1 MDLVDQPS
9 GTASAWTV
17 ETLVPRP
24 RLSERLR
31 EGLACS
37 LTVIQAPA
45 GYGKSALLALW
56 QRELEASGLPVSLL
70 AKPDAA
76 TLLGAMERRPPGI
89 LLIDG
94 LEAGAEPVLTSAL
107 SGALPPF
114 PMILAVRSR
123 APLRLARLR
132 ATGRLLEVGA
142 EELRLDQEEV
152 TQLHRALSGRAAAAH
167 TLTELQARSQ
177 GWPLAVALHARASR
191 RDRAGLSLHGEHRLL
206 FEYFGEEVLAG
217 LPTEMRAFLLRI
229 AVPGRICARL
239 CDALLEEEGSQAK
252 LDEMVREGLF
262 LQPLDQKR
270 LWYRLHP
277 LFLEYL
283 RRLLKDEEPALAN
296 RLTRRAAA
304 WFHAQGLDLEAGQH
318 AFLSGDARR
327 AYRLLEQV
335 CRDVSAGSHE
345 ITDLV
350 TPAGARRLL
359 AFPDLVLSI
368 CWVLC
373 NRWQFRLVH
382 ELLALLEP
390 RIREMARGRPAER
403 QEAARLDRLLRHRR
417 MMQALFEDRTAL
429 AAERA
434 GNLLPEL
441 QSLHPYVRASV
452 QSTLLHAERDQ
463 FRMGGIAARDEAAR
477 RECDQT
483 DRIQGLIWHGT
494 VAGSARFAAGD
505 VDQAKRTL
513 AETAVLAA
521 QETELP
527 WLAAIPAVL
536 LAEIHLER
544 NELREAQALIEG
556 SLPALRH
563 GMVEHLIAGHGTAA
577 QLNWIAGRHEDAFA
591 VMDAAL
597 RLAATHDF
605 PRLRYAIAALR
616 LRCLTQLGALSPALR
631 VAREMELDP
640 AGDPPLPRRGATG
653 AAEMHAMAWARAA
666 MTTGH
671 ASGALQVSARWC
683 DFTARAGAVRS
694 AVRWSVLAARLEVA
708 LGEERAAQRRLRR
721 ALLLAAP
728 AGFARPFLDE
738 GEAVLEL
745 LGRQVGTGPSGGTA
759 VDAFLASIL
768 HRPEKVS
775 VSPSAPGAGVT
786 GGLTAME
793 AEVAQLA
800 SAGLR
805 NREIGTRLGLTE
817 GSVKWYLQRIFD
829 KAGVRRRASVAERAR
844 AAGLMG

>member
-9 GTASAWTV
+9 CTASAWTV

-24 RLSERLR
+24 RLSRRLR
-31 EGLACS
+31 EGLACP
-37 LTVIQAPA
+37 LTMIQAPA

-56 QRELEASGLPVSLL
+56 QRELLASGLPVSLL

-76 TLLGAMERRPPGI
+76 TLLGAMERQPPGV

-132 ATGRLLEVGA
+132 AMGRLLEIGA
-142 EELRLDQEEV
+142 EELRLDREEV
-152 TQLHRALSGRAAAAH
+152 TQLHRALSGRAAPAH
-167 TLTELQARSQ
+167 TLTELQTRSQ

-191 RDRAGLSLHGEHRLL
+191 DGAGVSLHGEHSVL

-217 LPTEMRAFLLRI
+217 LPPGMRAFLLRI

-252 LDEMVREGLF
+252 LEDMVREGLF

-283 RRLLKDEEPALAN
+283 HRLLKDEEPALAN

-335 CRDVSAGSHE
+335 CRDVSASSHE

-373 NRWQFRLVH
+373 NRWQFRLVD

-390 RIREMARGRPAER
+390 RIRQMARGGPAER
-403 QEAARLDRLLRHRR
+403 QEAARLGRLLRHRR

-477 RECDQT
+477 RECNQT

-494 VAGSARFAAGD
+494 VAGTARFAAGD
-505 VDQAKRTL
+505 VDEAKRTL
-513 AETAVLAA
+513 AETTTLAA

-527 WLAAIPAVL
+527 WLSAIPAVL

-544 NELREAQALIEG
+544 NELPEAQALIDG
-556 SLPALRH
+556 SLSALRH

-577 QLNWIAGRHEDAFA
+577 QLNWIAGRQEDAFA
-591 VMDAAL
+591 VMDGAL

-605 PRLRYAIAALR
+605 PRLRYAMTALR
-616 LRCLTQLGALSPALR
+616 LRCLAQLGAPGPALR
-631 VAREMELDP
+631 IAREMDLDP
-640 AGDPPLPRRGATG
+640 AGEAPLPRRGATG
-653 AAEMHAMAWARAA
+653 AAEIHAMAWTRAA
-666 MTTGH
+666 IVAGH
-671 ASGALQVSARWC
+671 ASGALQVAARWC

-694 AVRWSVLAARLEVA
+694 AVRWSVLTARLEA
-708 LGEERAAQRRLRR
+708 AQGEERAAQRRLRR

-745 LGRQVGTGPSGGTA
+745 LGRQVGAGPAGGTA

-768 HRPEKVS
+768 HRPEQVS
-775 VSPSAPGAGVT
+775 VSPAPGAGVT

-805 NREIGTRLGLTE
+805 NREIGARLGLTE
-817 GSVKWYLQRIFD
+817 GSVKWYLQRIYD

>member
-9 GTASAWTV
+9 CTASAWTV
-17 ETLVPRP
+17 NTLVPRP

-31 EGLACS
+31 EGLACP

-70 AKPDAA
+70 ARPDTSTLRGA
-76 TLLGAMERRPPGI
+76 TERQPQQTV

-94 LEAGAEPVLTSAL
+94 LQAGAEAVLTSAL
-107 SGALPPF
+107 VDAPPPF
-114 PMILAVRSR
+114 PMVLAVRSR

-132 ATGRLLEVGA
+132 AMGQLLEIGA
-142 EELRLDQEEV
+142 DELRLDHDEV
-152 TQLHRALSGRAAAAH
+152 TQLHRALSGHAAPAY

-191 RDRAGLSLHGEHRLL
+191 NGAGLSLHGEHRAL

-217 LPTEMRAFLLRI
+217 LPREMRAFLLRI

-252 LDEMVREGLF
+252 LEDMVREGLF

-277 LFLEYL
+277 LVLEYL

-335 CRDVSAGSHE
+335 CRDVSASSHE

-373 NRWQFRLVH
+373 NRWQFRLVD

-390 RIREMARGRPAER
+390 RIRQMACGGPGER
-403 QEAARLDRLLRHRR
+403 KEAARLGRLLRHRR
-417 MMQALFEDRTAL
+417 MMQALFEERTAL

-452 QSTLLHAERDQ
+452 QSA
-463 FRMGGIAARDEAAR
+463 
-477 RECDQT
+477 C
-483 DRIQGLIWHGT
+483 WN
-494 VAGSARFAAGD
+494 S
-505 VDQAKRTL
+505 
-513 AETAVLAA
+513 
-521 QETELP
+521 
-527 WLAAIPAVL
+527 
-536 LAEIHLER
+536 
-544 NELREAQALIEG
+544 
-556 SLPALRH
+556 
-563 GMVEHLIAGHGTAA
+563 
-577 QLNWIAGRHEDAFA
+577 
-591 VMDAAL
+591 
-597 RLAATHDF
+597 
-605 PRLRYAIAALR
+605 
-616 LRCLTQLGALSPALR
+616 
-631 VAREMELDP
+631 
-640 AGDPPLPRRGATG
+640 
-653 AAEMHAMAWARAA
+653 WAC
-666 MTTGH
+666 G
-671 ASGALQVSARWC
+671 
-683 DFTARAGAVRS
+683 
-694 AVRWSVLAARLEVA
+694 
-708 LGEERAAQRRLRR
+708 
-721 ALLLAAP
+721 
-728 AGFARPFLDE
+728 
-738 GEAVLEL
+738 
-745 LGRQVGTGPSGGTA
+745 
-759 VDAFLASIL
+759 
-768 HRPEKVS
+768 
-775 VSPSAPGAGVT
+775 
-786 GGLTAME
+786 
-793 AEVAQLA
+793 
-800 SAGLR
+800 
-805 NREIGTRLGLTE
+805 N
-817 GSVKWYLQRIFD
+817 
-829 KAGVRRRASVAERAR
+829 
-844 AAGLMG
+844 